1 MTQDSNAMK
10 FTTDTYQP
18 PYIAVAEIRVERGF
32 AASLEG
38 TGGNESF
45 DYSEEQWDE

>member
-1 MTQDSNAMK
+1 MEHPRE
-10 FTTDTYQP
+10 TYQSP
-18 PYIAVAEIRVERGF
+18 RIAVAEIRVERGF

-38 TGGNESF
+38 TGGNESY